1 MDSVASSVHTYQL
14 DNVICHSYNKAL
26 FFYLANTLFR
36 FFSRAAGDFER
47 RKKRL
52 AEAHW
57 NIRFL
62 FSLLWLHH
70 RSLPNHLLT
79 GGGSEL
85 NRMTLQ
91 WCYKLTVTHPVEK
104 VCPPPLRI
112 TKGDWAFFCFS
123 IRSAA
128 VLSGVS
134 PEFIFWSAWKH
145 EPQQGALLFLSKDES
160 VNSHQCF
167 TYIS

>member
-14 DNVICHSYNKAL
+14 DNVIRHSNNKAL

-47 RKKRL
+47 RKKRRSSLKYSIPLLSAVITSPEL
-52 AEAHW
+52 AQPSSHW
-57 NIRFL
+57 
-62 FSLLWLHH
+62 
-70 RSLPNHLLT
+70 
-79 GGGSEL
+79 GGSEL

-145 EPQQGALLFLSKDES
+145 EPQQEALVFLSKDES

-167 TYIS
+167 AYIS